1 MNQERFCQII
11 KDIRKKNNLT
21 QKDLAEKYNVTAQ
34 AVSKWENGK
43 NLPDIILIKHIAKDF
58 NYSLD
63 TLFADEN
70 IKKEKNNK
78 KKIIIITSVLI
89 SLIIIILIIG
99 IIIKREDFK
108 FKTLSSNCNDFSL
121 SGSIAYNNN
130 KSAIYI
136 TNITYCGEEQDNTLY
151 DEIECVLY
159 ESDNDIDKKISSY
172 LYENSITLDEFLRKV
187 TFTIDNYKN
196 TCEDYA
202 NHKLYLSI
210 IATKDNKKVTYRIP
224 LTMDDS
230 CSGD

>member
-1 MNQERFCQII
+1 MNQERFGQII

-99 IIIKREDFK
+99 IIIKR
-108 FKTLSSNCNDFSL
+108 
-121 SGSIAYNNN
+121 
-130 KSAIYI
+130 
-136 TNITYCGEEQDNTLY
+136 
-151 DEIECVLY
+151 
-159 ESDNDIDKKISSY
+159 
-172 LYENSITLDEFLRKV
+172 
-187 TFTIDNYKN
+187 
-196 TCEDYA
+196 
-202 NHKLYLSI
+202 
-210 IATKDNKKVTYRIP
+210 
-224 LTMDDS
+224 
-230 CSGD
+230 